1 MTASSRS
8 IGTGPILRSSPW
20 SGRLDLIR
28 LSLLRR
34 LGEGTS
40 ANESKKIDARRLS
53 ANLEQEANVRR
64 WCEQRG
70 LTLRITNE
78 GHHWQITDGGFLA
91 EWWPSSAKLV
101 IGKKWHDGIHCHDEK
116 QALKVIEDF
125 HRKKRL

>member
-1 MTASSRS
+1 MSRKRS
-8 IGTGPILRSSPW
+8 IPDTVSAGRSRIVPYYR
-20 SGRLDLIR
+20 GEDFRIR
-28 LSLLRR
+28 H
-34 LGEGTS
+34 
-40 ANESKKIDARRLS
+40 ARRLS

-64 WCEQRG
+64 WCRQRG

-78 GHHWQITDGGFLA
+78 GHHWQIADGGFLA

-101 IGKKWHDGIHCHDEK
+101 IGKKWHGGIHCHDYK

>member
-1 MTASSRS
+1 MSRKRS
-8 IGTGPILRSSPW
+8 IPDSVSAGKSCIVPYHP
-20 SGRLDLIR
+20 
-28 LSLLRR
+28 
-34 LGEGTS
+34 GE
-40 ANESKKIDARRLS
+40 DFRMRHARRLS
-53 ANLEQEANVRR
+53 ANREQEANVRR

-101 IGKKWHDGIHCHDEK
+101 IGKKWHDGIHCHDYK